1 MDERLEKAL
10 EFANYRTTLGT
21 QKRNIRS
28 RMQVLQTLHYKGGSF
43 IADET
48 TISFV
53 NTLLQLKKAS
63 AIIVDTKDNPIEI
76 EDLTDFQSSLV
87 ESYTQASNEY
97 KVQMD
102 KVKKARNIKKIMD
115 W

>member
-10 EFANYRTTLGT
+10 EFANYRTTLSN

-28 RMQVLQTLHYKGGSF
+28 RMHVLQSVQYKSGSF
-43 IADET
+43 IADEK

-53 NTLLQLKKAS
+53 DALLRSDKTN
-63 AIIVDTKDNPIEI
+63 AIIIDTKENPIEI
-76 EDLTDFQSSLV
+76 EDLENFKDSLI
-87 ESYTQASNEY
+87 SAYTEASNEY
-97 KVQMD
+97 KIQMD
-102 KVKKARNIKKIMD
+102 KIKKARNIKKIMD

>member
-10 EFANYRTTLGT
+10 EFANYRSTLSN

-28 RMQVLQTLHYKGGSF
+28 RMQVLQSVHYKGGSF
-43 IADET
+43 IANEV

-53 NTLLQLKKAS
+53 GSIINAGKSS

-76 EDLTDFQSSLV
+76 EDLQEFQNILIDA
-87 ESYTQASNEY
+87 YQQATNEY

-102 KVKKARNIKKIMD
+102 KIKKARNIKKIMD

>member
-10 EFANYRTTLGT
+10 EFANYRTTLSN

-28 RMQVLQTLHYKGGSF
+28 RMQVLQAVHYNSGSF
-43 IADET
+43 YADER
-48 TISFV
+48 TIGFINALV
-53 NTLLQLKKAS
+53 AVGKTD
-63 AIIVDTKDNPIEI
+63 AIVIDTKDNPVEVT
-76 EDLTDFQSSLV
+76 DLLEFRDLLV
-87 ESYTQASNEY
+87 SAYTEATNEY

-102 KVKKARNIKKIMD
+102 KVKRARNIKKIMD

>member
-10 EFANYRTTLGT
+10 EFANYRTTLSN

-28 RMQVLQTLHYKGGSF
+28 RMHVLQSVQYKSGSF
-43 IADET
+43 VADEK

-53 NTLLQLKKAS
+53 DSLLRSDKNN
-63 AIIVDTKDNPIEI
+63 AIIIDTKENPIEI
-76 EDLTDFQSSLV
+76 EDLQDFKDNLISA
-87 ESYTQASNEY
+87 YTEASNEY
-97 KVQMD
+97 KIQMD
-102 KVKKARNIKKIMD
+102 KIKKARNIKKIMD

>member
-10 EFANYRTTLGT
+10 EFANYRTTLSN

-28 RMQVLQTLHYKGGSF
+28 RMQVLQSVQYKTGSF
-43 IADET
+43 VADEK

-53 NTLLQLKKAS
+53 DALLRSDKKN
-63 AIIVDTKDNPIEI
+63 AIVIDTKENPIEI
-76 EDLTDFQSSLV
+76 DDLSEFKDSLI
-87 ESYTQASNEY
+87 SAYTEASNEY
-97 KVQMD
+97 KIQMD
-102 KVKKARNIKKIMD
+102 KIKKARNIKKIMD